1 MDIEAARAELEA
13 LLDGIGYDLTSAR
26 SAGLSKPEEA
36 RAALKQARDKL
47 ADAETLVGAVT
58 ATT

>member
-1 MDIEAARAELEA
+1 MDVEAARTELET

-26 SAGLSKPEEA
+26 SSGLSNPDA
-36 RAALKQARDKL
+36 TRAALKQARDKL
-47 ADAETLVGAVT
+47 ADADALVGAIT